1 MTSPCVITEGV
12 RLVDQANDSFLFKPK
27 GNYCKH
33 HIRAAFL
40 IHHQNM
46 ALITH
51 GYYSMRLIFSVCLD
65 EQDHEQAEVP
75 G

>member
-1 MTSPCVITEGV
+1 MIHSYSSQKEITV
-12 RLVDQANDSFLFKPK
+12 NITFAK
-27 GNYCKH
+27 C
-33 HIRAAFL
+33 AAFL

-51 GYYSMRLIFSVCLD
+51 GYYSVRLIFSICLD